1 MLLKLVRGGES
12 VDRYGGEG
20 EGSIGAVVKSGRNDW
35 ILWQCFISCRED
47 AEAADNGDGGG
58 GGGGQTRQ
66 GPHSHAAQ
74 GGSRS
79 GIPP

>member
-1 MLLKLVRGGES
+1 MRAQLELLSKVAEINLWHS
-12 VDRYGGEG
+12 TL
-20 EGSIGAVVKSGRNDW
+20 
-35 ILWQCFISCRED
+35 ILCQCFISCRED

>member
-12 VDRYGGEG
+12 VDRYGCEG
-20 EGSIGAVVKSGRNDW
+20 EGSIGAVVKSGRNYW

-74 GGSRS
+74 GGS
-79 GIPP
+79 